1 MLHRKTANNKALS
14 NTLKPFL
21 TSGGFLTSDSISLT
35 QENETITDKKKNN
48 TLSQFSLRKYCEKI
62 IR

>member
-14 NTLKPFL
+14 NTLKSFL
-21 TSGGFLTSDSISLT
+21 TSRGFLTSDSISLT

-48 TLSQFSLRKYCEKI
+48 TLSEFSLRKYCEKI